1 MSKYTDYERIF
12 NYFDEDGDGKI
23 SPSELQRYVGL
34 LGGELLLEEVNLV
47 VDALGSDQ
55 GGLLGL
61 DGFVSLME
69 SKDEEEKT
77 EDLRK
82 AFGMYEMEGCECIT
96 PKSLKR
102 MLSRLGESRSVDE
115 CAVMVNQFDLN
126 GDGVLSFHEFELMM
140 LG

>member
-1 MSKYTDYERIF
+1 MNKCTDYERIF
-12 NYFDEDGDGKI
+12 NRFDEDGDGKI
-23 SPSELQRYVGL
+23 STLELQRCVGSIGSKL
-34 LGGELLLEEVNLV
+34 ALEDVKLV
-47 VDALGSDQ
+47 VDSLCSDQ

-61 DGFVSLME
+61 DGFVGLME
-69 SKDEEEKT
+69 SKDEEEKM

-82 AFGMYEMEGCECIT
+82 TFGMYEMEGCECIT

-115 CAVMVNQFDLN
+115 CVVMINQFDLN
-126 GDGVLSFHEFELMM
+126 GDGVLSFDEFELMM